1 MEWQSAMHIMLPLAT
16 KDCEFGTMSISRDVV
31 NNPLTPFTL
40 RRIEQLRR
48 TVLDT
53 LIRLNKDAECRFGIM
68 NGNTKGKKG

>member
-1 MEWQSAMHIMLPLAT
+1 
-16 KDCEFGTMSISRDVV
+16 MSISRDVV

-53 LIRLNKDAECRFGIM
+53 LIKLNQ
-68 NGNTKGKKG
+68 

>member
-1 MEWQSAMHIMLPLAT
+1 MEWHSAMHIMLPLAT
-16 KDCEFGTMSISRDVV
+16 KDCEFGSLAISRDVV

-53 LIRLNKDAECRFGIM
+53 LIKLNR
-68 NGNTKGKKG
+68 

>member
-1 MEWQSAMHIMLPLAT
+1 
-16 KDCEFGTMSISRDVV
+16 VV

-53 LIRLNKDAECRFGIM
+53 LIKLNQ
-68 NGNTKGKKG
+68 